1 MLKEQRNNE
10 IENEN
15 EKEYSKV
22 FNFFHEEYTQML
34 KEFLERHEVAIKED
48 DCLIDYIVK
57 TRFFMPGYSYYTI
70 PITNAMYNEDVP
82 EDMKYALLIN
92 SYKVVKNAF
101 EQ

>member
-10 IENEN
+10 IEQ
-15 EKEYSKV
+15 EKDYSTIL
-22 FNFFHEEYTQML
+22 NYFHNEYTQLL
-34 KEFLERHEVAIKED
+34 KKFLERHDVVIKED

-57 TRFFMPGYSYYTI
+57 TRLFMPQYSSYTI

-92 SYKVVKNAF
+92 SYKIVKNAF